1 MRFRLDGSRSKLAH
15 RGIVFLLNDGFQI
28 MEILDYRSVANRYIF
43 GQTFGFYLGFELR
56 CHSQTQFDC
65 ESVVILSEYWICRQL
80 QWSYHYY
87 IYAIEDDINML
98 IGADSNNRTNKL
110 VVVNLV
116 KLRRK
121 NYDCSTVLQLIIK
134 TNVVK

>member
-28 MEILDYRSVANRYIF
+28 TEILDYRSVANRYFF
-43 GQTFGFYLGFELR
+43 GKTFGCCMGLDLY
-56 CHSQTQFDC
+56 CHSQTQLYW
-65 ESVVILSEYWICRQL
+65 ESIVNFSKFWICRQL